1 MLNNILIVCVGNIC
15 RSPMAEGVLRDA
27 ISKSG
32 RMGYSIHSAGLG
44 ALTGHAADPYAC
56 QLMAEKGLDLTGH
69 RARQLTEN
77 MIREADI
84 VLVMEAWQKAEIE
97 ANTPSAK
104 GKIFRLGKWNKVDII
119 DPYQKDLSA
128 FVHSLSLIEQS
139 VTQWVIKL

>member
-1 MLNNILIVCVGNIC
+1 
-15 RSPMAEGVLRDA
+15 MAEMILRDA
-27 ISKSG
+27 LSQSSKT
-32 RMGYSIHSAGLG
+32 GYSIHSAGLG

-69 RARQLTEN
+69 RARQLTED

-84 VLVMEAWQKAEIE
+84 VLVMEAWQKAAIE

-104 GKIFRLGKWNKVDII
+104 GKIFRLGKWSKTDIT

-128 FVHSLSLIEQS
+128 FVQSLSLIEQS
-139 VTQWVIKL
+139 IAQWVIKL

>member
-1 MLNNILIVCVGNIC
+1 
-15 RSPMAEGVLRDA
+15 MAEGVLRDA
-27 ISKSG
+27 LSKSG